1 MLCGRGEGE
10 FPGPLVAAPLA
21 RARYYNVRPLR
32 PDDYATTR
40 PPAPTKLRFKFN
52 KLGNVVR
59 NVHDCA
65 RAVRLID
72 QAYECAA
79 DF

>member
-1 MLCGRGEGE
+1 MMKGGKEGISWPTRGS
-10 FPGPLVAAPLA
+10 A
-21 RARYYNVRPLR
+21 
-32 PDDYATTR
+32 DDYATTT
-40 PPAPTKLRFKFN
+40 PPAPTKLHFRLN
-52 KLGNVVR
+52 NLSNVVR

-72 QAYECAA
+72 QAHECAA